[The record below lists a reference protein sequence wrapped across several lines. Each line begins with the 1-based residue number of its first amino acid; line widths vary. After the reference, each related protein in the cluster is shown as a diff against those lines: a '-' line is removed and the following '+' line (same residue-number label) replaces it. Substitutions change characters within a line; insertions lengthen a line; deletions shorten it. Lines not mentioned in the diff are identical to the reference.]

1 MLILVILIGG
11 LGMIWNPYE
20 FFGAGG
26 LTNSAGCDIL
36 RAKTAEPPKV
46 SETTRD
52 TRRHRHTRRHIQ
64 YILNNSLYLSHIL
77 NNSLYIHLSTIFFN
91 TFLIY

>member
-1 MLILVILIGG
+1 MLILVMLIGG

-46 SETTRD
+46 SDTTRD
-52 TRRHRHTRRHIQ
+52 TRRHIQ

-77 NNSLYIHLSTIFFN
+77 NNSLYLHLSTIFFN

>member
-11 LGMIWNPYE
+11 LGMIWSPYE

>member
-64 YILNNSLYLSHIL
+64 YILNNSLYL
-77 NNSLYIHLSTIFFN
+77 HLSTIFFN
-91 TFLIY
+91 TFLIIIVFHRFFHN

>member
-52 TRRHRHTRRHIQ
+52 TRRHIQ

-77 NNSLYIHLSTIFFN
+77 NNSHSLHTALYEIF
-91 TFLIY
+91 

>member
-1 MLILVILIGG
+1 MLILVMLIGG

-46 SETTRD
+46 SDTTRD
-52 TRRHRHTRRHIQ
+52 TRRHIQ
-64 YILNNSLYLSHIL
+64 YIL